1 VFYLFCLIYISSE
14 NEATSR
20 SGRAARCIMA
30 LPAEEHF
37 CRPSTCGKMVLPPE
51 QLSRQRAVSVYR
63 ALQTIYSAP
72 FFRVSVGDAL
82 STVVLIL
89 YIVMLS
95 LL

>member
-37 CRPSTCGKMVLPPE
+37 YRLSTRGKMALPTGR
-51 QLSRQRAVSVYR
+51 LSRQRAVSVYS
-63 ALQTIYSAP
+63 ALQTTFIAP
-72 FFRVSVGDAL
+72 IFGASVGDAV
-82 STVVLIL
+82 S
-89 YIVMLS
+89 
-95 LL
+95 